1 MANRRGK
8 GGSSDR
14 FPLLGLQNHC
24 RRWLRPWNQK
34 TVASWQESDDKPRQ
48 CVKKQRHTLQTNV
61 QTVKATVFPVVMYG
75 CESWTVKKAEW
86 QGIDDFK
93 LWCWRRLLRVPW
105 TARRSNQLILRRST
119 LNIHWKDWCWS
130 WSSSILVIW
139 CEQTTHWKSPWCWER
154 SRAEGEEGVRGWM
167 RWLDSIT
174 DAMNMNLG
182 RVWEMVRDREAWRAA
197 VHGVAKSGPVMSHWV
212 AEQQRQEQNEATGT
226 MLTGGNPCLSGFKS
240 VQRTNCL
247 CSCSKESSG
256 TVCGTRGQTLSFLS
270 LYFWVCILILPI
282 TCDLGN

>member
-1 MANRRGK
+1 
-8 GGSSDR
+8 
-14 FPLLGLQNHC
+14 
-24 RRWLRPWNQK
+24 
-34 TVASWQESDDKPRQ
+34 
-48 CVKKQRHTLQTNV
+48 
-61 QTVKATVFPVVMYG
+61 
-75 CESWTVKKAEW
+75 
-86 QGIDDFK
+86 
-93 LWCWRRLLRVPW
+93 
-105 TARRSNQLILRRST
+105 
-119 LNIHWKDWCWS
+119 
-130 WSSSILVIW
+130 
-139 CEQTTHWKSPWCWER
+139 
-154 SRAEGEEGVRGWM
+154 M